1 MVMGVRQYVRSR
13 VARLRW
19 TPHLHHSFLVAI
31 HRLGGPHKST
41 PKLVLELMNV
51 KGLTISHVKSHLQMY
66 RGMRR
71 NDHHQQC
78 APTSSFINQLD
89 EEEEE
94 DNQYYPFSK
103 SRKGRDGRNNLEMRR
118 KRMRSSYGDDIG
130 DHDKRLRSSEGQ
142 ATTINGGDLA
152 CSGCEPLSLSL
163 SLGGGGGGSFVDDM
177 EGGKQCNNNVNIDQ
191 SGNNSRST
199 TASTRNDQMNIS
211 ATSSSMCSSF
221 STYSKCTLN
230 LDLSIALCTIN

>member
-103 SRKGRDGRNNLEMRR
+103 
-118 KRMRSSYGDDIG
+118 RS
-130 DHDKRLRSSEGQ
+130 
-142 ATTINGGDLA
+142 A
-152 CSGCEPLSLSL
+152 
-163 SLGGGGGGSFVDDM
+163 SFP
-177 EGGKQCNNNVNIDQ
+177 
-191 SGNNSRST
+191 
-199 TASTRNDQMNIS
+199 
-211 ATSSSMCSSF
+211 SSF
-221 STYSKCTLN
+221 HITVFNYKS
-230 LDLSIALCTIN
+230 